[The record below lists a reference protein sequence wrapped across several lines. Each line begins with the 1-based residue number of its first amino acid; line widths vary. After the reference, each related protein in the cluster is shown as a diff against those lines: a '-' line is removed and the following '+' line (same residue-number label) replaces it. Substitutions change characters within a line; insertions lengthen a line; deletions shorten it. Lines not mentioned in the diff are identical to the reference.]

1 MNITGIITEYNPFH
15 NGHLY
20 HLNEAKKTTNADG
33 VICIMSGNF
42 VQRGGP
48 AIIDKWKRTIMALEN
63 GVDLIIELPAYYSV
77 SSAEFFAKGS
87 VSILHYLGVVN
98 NIFFGSECGNIDDLK
113 KIAETLIADD
123 IVFTSLL
130 KKYVGNGL
138 TFAKAREIALVEFL
152 NDDNIKDLISS
163 SNNILGIEY
172 IKALIRLNS
181 SINPKTLKRE
191 GSSYNEKELKDC
203 FSSATSIRETLK
215 SNSPLIKLHTSM
227 PQKSY
232 ELFSKLQDSNYKFV
246 FDEHM
251 YSFIKYKL
259 HTNCINFNNLSEAN
273 EGLDN
278 KIIKEV
284 YDSKNYEDL
293 VLRIK
298 SKRYTYSK
306 ISRILTQIFI
316 GFDQY
321 DFSTIDTAENLYA
334 RILGFNNKG
343 KDILSLM
350 KKKSSIP
357 IISKIPKHHSNP
369 MLNLDLLS
377 TKAYSILN
385 PKVDP
390 RNDYLISPIIKH

>member
-33 VICIMSGNF
+33 IICIMSGNF

-98 NIFFGSECGNIDDLK
+98 NIFFGSECGNIDTLK

-130 KKYVGNGL
+130 KKYIGNGL
-138 TFAKAREIALVEFL
+138 TFAKAREIALIEFL

-181 SINPKTLKRE
+181 SITPKTLKRE
-191 GSSYNEKELKDC
+191 GSAYNEKELKDC

-321 DFSTIDTAENLYA
+321 DFSTIDTTENLYA

-357 IISKIPKHHSNP
+357 IISKIPKYHSNP